1 MKIEVRCSPA
11 GDGHTCTVEVDDG
24 ASATRHTVHVSS
36 GDMDRWARGR
46 SAEEL
51 VRRSFL
57 FLLER
62 EPKESILREFE
73 LSVIQRY
80 FPEFSQVVGGPD
92 RPEGRHDH

>member
-11 GDGHTCTVEVDDG
+11 GDGHTCTVEVGDA
-24 ASATRHTVHVSS
+24 ASATRHTVQVRR

-51 VRRSFL
+51 VRQSFE

-62 EPKESILREFE
+62 EPKESILRQFE

-80 FPEFSQVVGGPD
+80 FPEFSRVVGGSD
-92 RPEGRHDH
+92 RPERIP

>member
-11 GDGHTCTVEVDDG
+11 GDGHTCTVEVGDG
-24 ASATRHTVHVSS
+24 GSGTRHTVQVRR
-36 GDMDRWARGR
+36 DDLDRWARGG

-51 VRRSFL
+51 VRRSFE

-62 EPKESILREFE
+62 EPKESILRQFE

-80 FPEFSQVVGGPD
+80 FPEFSRVVSGSE
-92 RPEGRHDH
+92 RPERTP